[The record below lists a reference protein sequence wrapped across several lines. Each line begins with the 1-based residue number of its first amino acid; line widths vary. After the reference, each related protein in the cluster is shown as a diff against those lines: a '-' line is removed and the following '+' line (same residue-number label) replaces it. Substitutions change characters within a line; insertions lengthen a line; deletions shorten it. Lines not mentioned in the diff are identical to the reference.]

1 VQWDSPFVL
10 AFAGT
15 MAIHVILVTTA
26 DAVEQYSRTHPEPA
40 PEIELFDVDVPPPPP
55 PPPPPKMEE
64 PKPPPPVQQPPTRV
78 AVRHE
83 ERPEPPPAQ
92 NEPPPSPSD
101 VVAPGGNDVVKMD
114 DIAPSARGV
123 AVATGKPNLHIGR
136 GGNGGGT
143 GGGNGTGSA
152 DVPKPMSVAT
162 IKTRAMP
169 KGDYSYFDAAKEYPE
184 EAKQLGVEGVIRVR
198 LIVDEQGKVKAAK
211 LLNSLGHGLDEL
223 ALRRAQVIEF
233 EPAKDSDDKPVSSVI
248 VWTFNMTLPK

>member
-1 VQWDSPFVL
+1 VQWDSPIVL

-15 MAIHVILVTTA
+15 MAIHVILVTAA

-55 PPPPPKMEE
+55 PPPPKMDE
-64 PKPPPPVQQPPTRV
+64 PKQPPPVKEPPTRV
-78 AVRHE
+78 AVR
-83 ERPEPPPAQ
+83 PEPRH
-92 NEPPPSPSD
+92 EPPPSPTPEPPAAND
-101 VVAPGGNDVVKMD
+101 VPVPGGNEVVKMD
-114 DIAPSARGV
+114 DIAPSAHGV

-136 GGNGGGT
+136 GGNGGGI
-143 GGGNGTGSA
+143 GAGSGA
-152 DVPKPMSVAT
+152 GSGEVPKPMSVAT

-169 KGDYSYFDAAKEYPE
+169 KGDYSYFDAAKEYPQ
-184 EAKQLGVEGVIRVR
+184 EAKQLGVEGVVRVR
-198 LIVDEQGKVKAAK
+198 LIVDEQGKVKSAK

-233 EPAKDSDDKPVSSVI
+233 EPAKDSDDKPVSSVV

>member
-1 VQWDSPFVL
+1 VKWDSPFVL

-64 PKPPPPVQQPPTRV
+64 PKPPPPEKQPPTRV
-78 AVRHE
+78 AVRPEAHRE
-83 ERPEPPPAQ
+83 PPPPTPEPPAP
-92 NEPPPSPSD
+92 NEVP
-101 VVAPGGNDVVKMD
+101 APGGDDVVKMD
-114 DIAPSARGV
+114 NIAPEARGI
-123 AVATGKPNLHIGR
+123 AVPSGKPNLHIGR

-143 GGGNGTGSA
+143 GAGSGA
-152 DVPKPMSVAT
+152 GSGEAPKPMSVAT

-169 KGDYSYFDAAKEYPE
+169 KGDYSYFDAAKEYPS

-198 LIVDEQGKVKAAK
+198 LVVDEQGKVKSAK

-233 EPAKDSDDKPVSSVI
+233 EPAKDSDDKPVTSVV